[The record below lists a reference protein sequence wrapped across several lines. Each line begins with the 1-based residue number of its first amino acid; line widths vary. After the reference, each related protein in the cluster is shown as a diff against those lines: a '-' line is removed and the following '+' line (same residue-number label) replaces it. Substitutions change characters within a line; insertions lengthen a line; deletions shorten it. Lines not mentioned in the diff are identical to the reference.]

1 MKKIIIYFLACNF
14 LFSCQDIN
22 QLPKENLSDPLY
34 WKSQNDF
41 KMAANYLYR
50 VALEGYS
57 TGYTLDYNS
66 DIAYALSSNGES
78 NGSWI
83 APDSDPEWDNAYKY
97 IRNSNIIIEK
107 YASYPGNKS
116 EVEVYEAEAR
126 FFRAYQYWKLV
137 KRFGDV
143 PLVTT
148 VLDVDSEELTG
159 PRTDRKEVENFILN
173 ELQDISSSLP
183 LQSELTDTD
192 NGRITRGAALALKA
206 RVALFIGTWAKY
218 HGHRDDAS
226 QLFEQAI
233 SAAKNVMESQQ
244 YSLFEGK
251 GDDSYRNL
259 FIEAG
264 DGSTED
270 ILSSRYYKNIR
281 THNASSQFA
290 WGWCGTPTRKMAD
303 MYLCKDGLPI
313 KKSMNFKGYET
324 INSEFENRD
333 PRMAQTFLIP
343 GTVYS
348 DFEPGKPSTACSAKF
363 SDRPETRT
371 GYKLWKFIGEEKGQD
386 TQAAYDYHVIRYAEV
401 LLILAEAT
409 FEKDGYLPDE
419 ILDKTINVIRNRAG
433 VKMPPLTNKFVS
445 DHQLDMLTEI
455 RRERTVE
462 LAFEGFRRDDLRR
475 WKTAETELKQAV
487 KGIKYKGTE
496 YEASGVLN
504 SGNPGLVDENGFL
517 IVEPVADRQFVA
529 DKHYLYSVPLMQLHL
544 NPNLAPNNQGW

>member
-1 MKKIIIYFLACNF
+1 MKKLITYFLICNF
-14 LFSCQDIN
+14 LFSCQDID
-22 QLPKENLSDPLY
+22 QLPKEYLSDPLY

-41 KMAANYLYR
+41 KTATNYLYS

-57 TGYTLDYNS
+57 TSYILDYNS
-66 DIAYALSSNGES
+66 DIAYSLSSNGES

-83 APDSDPEWDNAYKY
+83 APDNDPEWDNPYKY
-97 IRNSNIIIEK
+97 IRNSNIIIDK
-107 YASYPGNKS
+107 YMSYPGNKN
-116 EVEVYEAEAR
+116 EIRIYEAEAR
-126 FFRAYQYWKLV
+126 FFRAYQYWRLI

-143 PLVTT
+143 PLIKS
-148 VLDVDSEELTG
+148 VLDVNSEELMAH
-159 PRTDRKEVENFILN
+159 RSERKEVEDFILQ
-173 ELQDISSSLP
+173 ELQDISTVLP
-183 LQSELTDTD
+183 LQNELLDEEK
-192 NGRITRGAALALKA
+192 GRITSGAALALKA
-206 RVALFIGTWAKY
+206 RVALFTGTWAKY
-218 HGHRDDAS
+218 HGHRDDVA
-226 QLFEQAI
+226 QLLEQSI
-233 SAAKNVMESQQ
+233 SAANTVIQSQQ
-244 YSLFEGK
+244 YSLFEEKGK
-251 GDDSYRNL
+251 DSYRYL

-264 DGSTED
+264 DGSSED
-270 ILSSRYYKNIR
+270 ILSNRYYKNIR

-313 KKSMNFKGYET
+313 KKSTAFRGYET

-333 PRMAQTFLIP
+333 PRMTQTFLIP
-343 GTVYS
+343 GTIYS
-348 DFEPGKPSTACSAKF
+348 DFEQGKPSSICPPKF

-386 TQAAYDYHVIRYAEV
+386 TQAEYDYHVIRYAEV

-409 FEKDGYLPDE
+409 FEKDGYISDE
-419 ILDKTINVIRNRAG
+419 VLNKTINLLRNRAG
-433 VKMPPLTNKFVS
+433 VNMPSLSNKFVL
-445 DHQLDMLTEI
+445 DHQLDMLSEI

-475 WKTAETELKQAV
+475 WKIAETELNQAV

-496 YEASGVLN
+496 YETLGVLN

-517 IVEPVADRQFVA
+517 IVEPKTDRQFLP

-544 NPNLAPNNQGW
+544 NPNLGPNNPGW